1 MSHIT
6 NDTLSKSTSDDDAVA
21 DLVAVISKVRRDF
34 RVFVFIV
41 AGFAAVGVL
50 YSLLAREWYRAEAV
64 VVSVDARTLPGA
76 LSQFSGLA
84 SLAGVN
90 LPSGGS
96 LEPLAVLKSSSL
108 TAQFIEKNS
117 LLPLLFPDDWD
128 SGRKEWRVAA
138 NEAPDLRDAVELFD
152 TKILTVND
160 DKKSG
165 TVTIQVSWSDPALAA
180 AWANGLISLAND
192 RMRRQ
197 ALDEAERNVAYIQKE
212 IVATTVPSLQQ
223 SLGRVLEGEMQKL
236 MLARGNTQFSFKVV
250 DRAIPPKRPFHPK
263 RILILLGSIVI
274 GVIFGVFVIL
284 FRARARS

>member
-1 MSHIT
+1 MGAT
-6 NDTLSKSTSDDDAVA
+6 PPKPTSDDDAVT
-21 DLVAVISKVRRDF
+21 DVIAIIGQVRRDF
-34 RVFVFIV
+34 RVFALIF
-41 AGFAAVGVL
+41 VGSIAIGL
-50 YSLLAREWYRAEAV
+50 IYSLLAREWYRAEAV

-96 LEPLAVLKSSSL
+96 LEPLAVLKSNSL
-108 TAQFIEKNS
+108 TAQFIESNK

-128 SGRKEWRVAA
+128 TEKSEWRATGREVP
-138 NEAPDLRDAVELFD
+138 ELRDAVELFE
-152 TKILTVND
+152 TTILTVND

-165 TVTIQVSWSDPALAA
+165 TVTIQVSWTDPALAA
-180 AWANGLISLAND
+180 AWANGLISLVNE

-197 ALDEAERNVAYIQKE
+197 ALSEAERNVAYLQKE
-212 IVATTVPSLQQ
+212 ISATTVPSLQQ

-250 DRAIPPKRPFHPK
+250 DTATPPKRPYHPK
-263 RILILLGSIVI
+263 RILILLGSCFF
-274 GVIFGVFVIL
+274 GFIFGVFAVL
-284 FRARARS
+284 FRGRARI